1 MSKITKEEVLAAL
14 DQVMAEMRKMSPE
27 EYMEHLLSLENTSI
41 SDAFSDMVEVGI
53 YPAIGSNGED

>member
-14 DQVMAEMRKMSPE
+14 DQVMVEMRKMSPE